1 MSMPCLRLQMINNI
15 LKGELKSRL
24 EKIVEEMLKAKEYYD
39 NLETYKARLQVV
51 HRTEDLILEANH
63 LLK

>member
-1 MSMPCLRLQMINNI
+1 MINNI